1 MKKVDAQLEK
11 RYGDEIE
18 QLHNQVLEIAD
29 SKNVAEEC
37 LQTLC
42 QARVALSMDDLVEI
56 EYYLTLTK
64 SLLARAKKSKEYQEC
79 YGRRVVVYEL
89 LWLAILLLLFPA
101 IMFRFAG
108 ENILLAGVPIQ
119 YYIWGGVGGVMA
131 ALYDFVKHTSQR
143 DIDIQSIRWY
153 YIKPVL
159 GIIIGPITYL
169 LFSCIIFALGLNIDP
184 TKPNFLI
191 MLVCWIAGFSER
203 FSLGLVDTIIDAI
216 FNFSAGRKIFL
227 QKLGVHERVESRK

>member
-1 MKKVDAQLEK
+1 MGKVDNQLEK
-11 RYGDEIE
+11 KYDDEIE
-18 QLHNQVLEIAD
+18 QLHNQVIEIAD

-42 QARVALSMDDLVEI
+42 QARVALSMDNLVDI
-56 EYYLTLTK
+56 EYYLSLTK
-64 SLLARAKKSKEYQEC
+64 SLLARAKKSKEYQEF

-89 LWLAILLLLFPA
+89 LWLAILVLLFPT
-101 IMFRFAG
+101 IMYRFACDG
-108 ENILLAGVPIQ
+108 LVLAWVPIQ

-131 ALYDFVKHTSQR
+131 ALYDFVKHTSER
-143 DIDIQSIRWY
+143 DIDVQSIRWY

-169 LFSCIIFALGLNIDP
+169 LFTCIIFALGLNIDP

-191 MLVCWIAGFSER
+191 LLVCWIAGFSER
-203 FSLGLVDTIIDAI
+203 FSLGMLDSAMDVI
-216 FNFSAGRKIFL
+216 FNLPARRPIHLKKI
-227 QKLGVHERVESRK
+227 EYPEDRSREN